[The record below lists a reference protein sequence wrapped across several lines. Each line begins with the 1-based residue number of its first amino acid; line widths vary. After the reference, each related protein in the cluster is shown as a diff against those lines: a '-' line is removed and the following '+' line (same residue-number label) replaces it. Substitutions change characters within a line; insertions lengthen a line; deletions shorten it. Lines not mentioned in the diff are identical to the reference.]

1 METKERACANTPGL
15 SRRSLIASMPLLA
28 LAAVPKAHAS
38 ANFAPAFI
46 GETPVATLFREWE
59 RLNAAVWAADRAND
73 DDGFERAHDARWAHE
88 QILMHEPS
96 RCEQD
101 VLLKIAA
108 WTDTGETDLEVGNPH
123 LSTVWAE
130 LRAMFGK
137 SIAT

>member
-1 METKERACANTPGL
+1 METKERARAIAPGL
-15 SRRSLIASMPLLA
+15 SRRSLITSMPMLA

-38 ANFAPAFI
+38 SDTAFPS
-46 GETPVATLFREWE
+46 ETPVATLFREWE
-59 RLNAAVWAADRAND
+59 RLNAEVWAADRAND

-123 LSTVWAE
+123 LATVWAE
-130 LRAMFGK
+130 LRAMFGG
-137 SIAT
+137 SALNGA